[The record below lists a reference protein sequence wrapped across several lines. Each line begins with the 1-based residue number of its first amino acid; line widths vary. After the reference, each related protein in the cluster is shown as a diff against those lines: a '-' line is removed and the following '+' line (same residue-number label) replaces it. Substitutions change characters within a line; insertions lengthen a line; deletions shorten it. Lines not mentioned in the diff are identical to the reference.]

1 MPRFSRATQRYS
13 LVSICD
19 TPVFSTTVIDTDKRV
34 EDLESTHKIRPIA
47 GSPDVA
53 SVCFK
58 KSKNRAEN
66 FIFLTRKIWTIFLHR
81 IYGRLTVGGA
91 LEVEPRILTEA

>member
-1 MPRFSRATQRYS
+1 M
-13 LVSICD
+13 
-19 TPVFSTTVIDTDKRV
+19 DKRTK
-34 EDLESTHKIRPIA
+34 DLKSTHKIRPIA
-47 GSPDVA
+47 GSPGVA

-66 FIFLTRKIWTIFLHR
+66 FIFLTRKIWTILLQR

-91 LEVEPRILTEA
+91 LEVGPRTLRDARSVH